1 MTVHN
6 AFASGEASK
15 QEENDFLKCRVLD
28 TIFLKYGVEEEQI
41 KKVMY
46 EAHNATPSFH

>member
-1 MTVHN
+1 MHN
-6 AFASGEASK
+6 AFTSGEASK

-46 EAHNATPSFH
+46 EAQSVSASFH